1 MGDKL
6 NNIWIE
12 KYRPR
17 TLNDLC
23 ISSQTKQLIESY
35 EQEIPHLLFIG
46 PPGRG
51 KTTLAQILVKDILK
65 CDYIYINASDENGI
79 ETVRTKISGF
89 IQTKSFDGNLK
100 VVVLDEA
107 DQFSSV
113 GQSALRNMMESYAEH
128 ARFILTGNFKHKIS
142 QAIQSRCQSLE
153 IDATMA
159 QAFKRCLQI
168 LKLENIEVSTD
179 QKKLLAGLVKNN
191 FPDIRRCLGEM
202 QRNCVGGVLEI
213 TQQSDTNIIIELI
226 VDNINDQKS
235 LLTRKYLI
243 ENEDLFKSDWEQ
255 LLSDLLNYIYRSQ
268 IKDLHKKNMIL
279 IIADHLEKHNRV
291 SDKEINFF
299 ACLLNLE
306 QVES

>member
-1 MGDKL
+1 MSDKL

-17 TLNDLC
+17 TLDDLC
-23 ISSQTKQLIESY
+23 INEKTKQLIESY
-35 EQEIPHLLFIG
+35 GQEIPHLLFIG

-128 ARFILTGNFKHKIS
+128 ARFILTGNFKHKIL
-142 QAIQSRCQSLE
+142 QALQSRCQTLE
-153 IDATMA
+153 INATIA
-159 QAFKRCLQI
+159 QAFKRSLQI
-168 LKLENIEVSTD
+168 LKMEHIEVSKD
-179 QKKLLAGLVKNN
+179 QKKLLAGLIKCN
-191 FPDIRRCLGEM
+191 FPDIRRCIGEM
-202 QRNCVGGVLEI
+202 QRNCIDGILDI
-213 TQQSDTNIIIELI
+213 TQKSNTDMIVELI
-226 VDNINDQKS
+226 INNIDEKKS
-235 LLTRKYLI
+235 IATRKYLI

-255 LLSDLLNYIYRSQ
+255 LLSDTLNYIYKSD
-268 IKDLHKKNMIL
+268 INESKKKNMIL
-279 IIADHLEKHNRV
+279 VVADHLEKHNIV

-299 ACLLNLE
+299 ACMLNLE
-306 QVES
+306 QVAD

>member
-1 MGDKL
+1 MNDKL
-6 NNIWIE
+6 KNIWIE

-23 ISSQTKQLIESY
+23 ISSHTKQLIESY
-35 EQEIPHLLFIG
+35 GQEIPHLLFIG

-51 KTTLAQILVKDILK
+51 KTTLAQILVRDILK

-113 GQSALRNMMESYAEH
+113 GQGALRNMMESYAEH
-128 ARFILTGNFKHKIS
+128 ARFILTGNFKHKIQ
-142 QAIQSRCQSLE
+142 QAIQSRCQTLE
-153 IDATMA
+153 IDATMS
-159 QAFKRCLQI
+159 QTFRKCLDI
-168 LKLENIEVSTD
+168 LKLENIEVSKD
-179 QKKLLAGLVKNN
+179 QKKLLAGLVKSN
-191 FPDIRRCLGEM
+191 FPDIRRCIGEM
-202 QRNCVGGVLEI
+202 QQNCIWGVLEI
-213 TQQSDTNIIIELI
+213 TQQSNTNVIIELI
-226 VDNINDQKS
+226 IDNLNDKKS
-235 LLTRKYLI
+235 LITRKYLI

-255 LLSDLLNYIYRSQ
+255 LLSDLLNYIYKSPMKDSQ
-268 IKDLHKKNMIL
+268 KKNMVL
-279 IIADHLEKHNRV
+279 VIADHLEKHNRV

-299 ACLLNLE
+299 ACMLNLE
-306 QVES
+306 QVDN

>member
-1 MGDKL
+1 MSDKL
-6 NNIWIE
+6 KNIWIE

-23 ISSQTKQLIESY
+23 ISSKTKKLIESY
-35 EQEIPHLLFIG
+35 GHEIPHLLFVG

-107 DQFSSV
+107 DQFSSA

-128 ARFILTGNFKHKIS
+128 ARFILTGNFKHKIIH
-142 QAIQSRCQSLE
+142 ALQSRCQTLE
-153 IDATMA
+153 IDATVQ
-159 QAFKRCLQI
+159 QAFKRSLHI
-168 LKLENIEVSTD
+168 LELEHVEASKE
-179 QKKLLAGLVKNN
+179 QKKLLAGLIKNN
-191 FPDIRRCLGEM
+191 FPDIRRCIGEM
-202 QRNCVGGVLEI
+202 QRNCIDGVLDI
-213 TQQSDTNIIIELI
+213 TQQSNTNTIIELI
-226 VDNINDQKS
+226 IDNINEKKS

-243 ENEDLFKSDWEQ
+243 ENEELFKSDWEQ
-255 LLSDLLNYIYRSQ
+255 LLSDILNYIYKSDINESR
-268 IKDLHKKNMIL
+268 KKNMIL
-279 IIADHLEKHNRV
+279 VIADHLEKHNRV

-299 ACLLNLE
+299 ACVINLE
-306 QVES
+306 QVEN

>member
-1 MGDKL
+1 MSDKL

-12 KYRPR
+12 KYRPK
-17 TLNDLC
+17 TINDLC
-23 ISSQTKQLIESY
+23 INNNTKQLIESY
-35 EQEIPHLLFIG
+35 GKEIPHLLFIG

-128 ARFILTGNFKHKIS
+128 ARFILTGNFRHKIS
-142 QAIQSRCQSLE
+142 QAIQSRCQALE

-168 LKLENIEVSTD
+168 LKLENIEVSTE
-179 QKKLLAGLVKNN
+179 QKKLLAVLVKNN

-202 QRNCVGGVLEI
+202 QRNCIGGVLEI
-213 TQQSDTNIIIELI
+213 TQQSDTNMIVELI
-226 VDNINDQKS
+226 NDNLSNKKS

-255 LLSDLLNYIYRSQ
+255 LLSDLLSYIYKSQ
-268 IKDLHKKNMIL
+268 IKDAQKKNMIL
-279 IIADHLEKHNRV
+279 VIADHLEKNNRV

>member
-1 MGDKL
+1 MIDKL

-17 TLNDLC
+17 RLNDLC
-23 ISSQTKQLIESY
+23 ISTKTKQFIESY
-35 EQEIPHLLFIG
+35 GQEIPHLLFIG

-113 GQSALRNMMESYAEH
+113 GQGALRNMMESYAEH
-128 ARFILTGNFKHKIS
+128 ARFILTGNFKHKIQ
-142 QAIQSRCQSLE
+142 QAIQSRCQTLE

-159 QAFKRCLQI
+159 QAFKRCLEI
-168 LKLENIEVSTD
+168 LKLENIEVSKN
-179 QKKLLAGLVKNN
+179 QKKLLAGLVKGN
-191 FPDIRRCLGEM
+191 FPDIRRCIGEM
-202 QRNCVGGVLEI
+202 QQNCIGGVLEI
-213 TQQSDTNIIIELI
+213 THQSNTNMIVELI
-226 VDNINDQKS
+226 VDNINDKKS
-235 LLTRKYLI
+235 LVTRKYLI
-243 ENEDLFKSDWEQ
+243 ENEDLFKADWEQ
-255 LLSDLLNYIYRSQ
+255 LLSDLLNHIYKSDMTDSR
-268 IKDLHKKNMIL
+268 KKNMVL
-279 IIADHLEKHNRV
+279 VIADHLEKNNRV

-299 ACLLNLE
+299 ACMLNLE
-306 QVES
+306 HVGS